1 MSQAASLPLREVVCP
16 FFENEILPNTHFR
29 RVLPGQNARNFGREN
44 RDSLSCWHHTTV
56 KIHLLKC
63 LHHRNLEATIH
74 ELFQSLESAMATFR
88 KAPPSRA
95 YLKDVFPPLQRRPLP
110 IPPRLSLPS

>member
-1 MSQAASLPLREVVCP
+1 MLVFLRQDKGLQFCRIQSLVHIYNSQADSLPLREVVCP

-63 LHHRNLEATIH
+63 LNHRNN
-74 ELFQSLESAMATFR
+74 SRTF
-88 KAPPSRA
+88 
-95 YLKDVFPPLQRRPLP
+95 LKVA
-110 IPPRLSLPS
+110 IALSKL

>member
-1 MSQAASLPLREVVCP
+1 MFLREDKGLQFRRIQSLVRIYKSQAASLPLREVVCP
-16 FFENEILPNTHFR
+16 FFESEILPNTHFR
-29 RVLPGQNARNFGREN
+29 RVFPGQNARNFGREN

-74 ELFQSLESAMATFR
+74 ELF
-88 KAPPSRA
+88 
-95 YLKDVFPPLQRRPLP
+95 
-110 IPPRLSLPS
+110 